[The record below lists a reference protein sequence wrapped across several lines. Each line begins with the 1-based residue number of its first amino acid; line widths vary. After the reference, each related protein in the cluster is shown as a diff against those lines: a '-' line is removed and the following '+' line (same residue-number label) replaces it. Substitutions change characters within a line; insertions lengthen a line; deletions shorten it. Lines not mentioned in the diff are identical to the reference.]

1 MQEHRDVQKA
11 LLAGDAEAAARTLRR
26 HISIQG
32 ENLKDLM
39 ANFAKYHPARPPAKK
54 DRIAQGEG

>member
-1 MQEHRDVQKA
+1 MQEHREVQKA
-11 LLAGDAEAAARTLRR
+11 VAAGDAEGAAATLRR

-39 ANFAKYHPARPPAKK
+39 ANFARYHQRTMPQKS
-54 DRIAQGEG
+54 